1 MFLEKKKMRVNG
13 ENDED
18 NTVEQNKYKEEQ
30 GDLIIK
36 GKSDVMWRWEDAN
49 LEELKIKIAR
59 DSTAVEEEENGIAI
73 QKKITTLM
81 K

>member
-36 GKSDVMWRWEDAN
+36 GKSGVM
-49 LEELKIKIAR
+49 
-59 DSTAVEEEENGIAI
+59 
-73 QKKITTLM
+73 
-81 K
+81 

>member
-1 MFLEKKKMRVNG
+1 MRDNG

-18 NTVEQNKYKEEQ
+18 NTFEQNKDKEEQ

-36 GKSDVMWRWEDAN
+36 GKSGVMWRQGDAN
-49 LEELKIKIAR
+49 FEELKIKIAR

-73 QKKITTLM
+73 QRK
-81 K
+81 